1 MTGTLRVPR
10 SRGALSGVLLLLLG
24 LWGGLVPFIGPYVD
38 FAYTPD
44 RTWVFTTGRLWLE
57 IAPAV
62 ATVLGGLILLLSAN
76 RLLASLGAWIAAL
89 GGAWFVAGGPVS
101 ALWTDGTAATGTPI
115 GGESKQVAE
124 QLAFFDGVG
133 VLIVFFA
140 ALALGRLAVVAVK
153 DVRQA
158 DERAAERAGEQA
170 AVPPDAVSPNDVPPI
185 GVTQPLPRRYA
196 RGPHPGGPAPRSRAP
211 EPGDRMVA
219 PDVSGP
225 PSDPRAPRT

>member
-24 LWGGLVPFIGPYVD
+24 LWGGLVPFVGPYAD

-44 RTWVFTTGRLWLE
+44 RAWVFTTGRLWLE
-57 IAPAV
+57 IVPAA

-101 ALWTDGTAATGTPI
+101 ALWTDGGAAATGAPI
-115 GGESKQVAE
+115 GSESKRIAE

-153 DVRQA
+153 DVQP
-158 DERAAERAGEQA
+158 AGEQA
-170 AVPPDAVSPNDVPPI
+170 AAPPAPEDAPPI
-185 GVTQPLPRRYA
+185 GATQPLPRRYA
-196 RGPHPGGPAPRSRAP
+196 RGPHPGDPAAPRPRGP

-219 PDVSGP
+219 PYASDQ
-225 PSDPRAPRT
+225 PSDPRAPQA

>member
-1 MTGTLRVPR
+1 MAGTLRVPR

-24 LWGGLVPFIGPYVD
+24 LWGGLAPFVGPYVD

-44 RTWVFTTGRLWLE
+44 RAWAFTTGRLWLE
-57 IAPAV
+57 IAPAA
-62 ATVLGGLILLLSAN
+62 ATVLGGLILLFSAN
-76 RLLASLGAWIAAL
+76 RLLASLGAWIATL

-101 ALWTDGTAATGTPI
+101 ALWTDGAAASGTPV
-115 GGESKQVAE
+115 GSESKQVAE

-153 DVRQA
+153 DVRRA
-158 DERAAERAGEQA
+158 DEQA
-170 AVPPDAVSPNDVPPI
+170 AAPTDAVPPNDVPPND
-185 GVTQPLPRRYA
+185 VTQPLPRRYA
-196 RGPHPGGPAPRSRAP
+196 RGPHPGDPAPRPGVP

-219 PDVSGP
+219 PYASDH